1 MTTSATLP
9 PASTTREH
17 TRALLVLGLP
27 LIGSH
32 LAQYAITVT
41 DTLMIGWYD
50 VTALAA
56 LTVAGGIYFVVFIVG
71 SGFAWAV
78 MPMVASAAGTEDDRQ
93 VRRVTRM
100 GLWLS
105 IAFGAAAMP
114 VMVFSEPLLL
124 AMGQEPDVARLG
136 ALYLQ
141 VAGLGLIPNIMIMC
155 LKSYLAALER
165 TQVVLWVTL
174 ASAALNAVLNY
185 ALIFGNWGAPEM
197 GIVGAAIASV
207 MLQIAGLI
215 ALMVYA
221 AWATPEYQLFRNFQ
235 RPDWEAIGRV
245 FRLGWPIGLT
255 NLAEV
260 GLFAASSILVG
271 WIGVQQLAAH
281 GIALQITSVTFMVHV
296 GLSQAVTVRAGRA
309 FGRRDETGLRKGA
322 RVALVLS
329 LSYACATIAV
339 FLTTPRPLIGLFLSP
354 DDPARLEI
362 LVIGAALLAMAAVF
376 QLVDAVQVLTLG
388 MLRGVQDT
396 TVPMV
401 MAVIS
406 YWGIG
411 LPSSYVFGFVLGW
424 GAVGVWA
431 GLVVGLALAG
441 VWFSLRFWGRS
452 SRISA
457 A

>member
-1 MTTSATLP
+1 MTTSPTAP
-9 PASTTREH
+9 PALTARAH
-17 TRALLVLGLP
+17 TRALLTLGLP

-32 LAQYAITVT
+32 LAQFAITVT

-56 LTVAGGIYFVVFIVG
+56 LTVAGGIYFVAFIVG

-105 IAFGAAAMP
+105 IGFGAAVMP

-124 AMGQEPDVARLG
+124 AMGQEAEVARLG

-141 VAGLGLIPNIMIMC
+141 VAGLGIIPNLLIMC

-174 ASAALNAVLNY
+174 ASAALNVVLNY

-207 MLQIAGLI
+207 TLQVAGVI
-215 ALMVYA
+215 ALVAYA

-235 RPDWEAIGRV
+235 RPDWPAMGRV

-271 WIGVQQLAAH
+271 WIGVRELAAH
-281 GIALQITSVTFMVHV
+281 GIALQITSATFMVHI

-309 FGRRDETGLRKGA
+309 YGQRDEPGLRLGA
-322 RVALVLS
+322 GVGLAIS
-329 LSYACATIAV
+329 LIYAFATIVV
-339 FLTTPRPLIGLFLSP
+339 FLTMPEPLIRLFLSP
-354 DDPARLEI
+354 DDPALTEV
-362 LVIGAALLAMAAVF
+362 LVIGAALLAVAAVF
-376 QLVDAVQVLTLG
+376 QFVDGAQVLTLG

-396 TVPMV
+396 GVPMV
-401 MAVIS
+401 MAVVS
-406 YWGIG
+406 YWGVG
-411 LPSSYVFGFVLGW
+411 MPASYVFGFVLGW

-441 VWFSLRFWGRS
+441 VLFSVRFWGRS
-452 SRISA
+452 ARISPV
-457 A
+457 

>member
-1 MTTSATLP
+1 M
-9 PASTTREH
+9 
-17 TRALLVLGLP
+17 VLGLP

-32 LAQYAITVT
+32 LAQFAIQVT

-56 LTVAGGIYFVVFIVG
+56 LTVAGSVYFVIFIVG

-105 IAFGAAAMP
+105 IAFGAVMMP
-114 VMVFSEPLLL
+114 VLMFSEPIFL
-124 AMGQEPDVARLG
+124 ALGQEAEVARQAG
-136 ALYLQ
+136 IYLRV
-141 VAGLGLIPNIMIMC
+141 VALGLIPSLLIMC

-174 ASAALNAVLNY
+174 ASAGLNAVVNY

-197 GIVGAAIASV
+197 GILGAAIASV
-207 MLQIAGLI
+207 SIQVAGVIGLVI
-215 ALMVYA
+215 YA
-221 AWATPEYQLFRNFQ
+221 AVVTPEYQLFRNFQ
-235 RPDWEAIGRV
+235 RPDWEAMGRV

-255 NLAEV
+255 NLAET

-271 WIGVQQLAAH
+271 WIGVRELAAH
-281 GIALQITSVTFMVHV
+281 GIALQIASATFMVHI

-309 FGRRDETGLRKGA
+309 YGRRDEGALRLGAGVGL
-322 RVALVLS
+322 ALSMAFAVV
-329 LSYACATIAV
+329 TIV
-339 FLTTPRPLIGLFLSP
+339 LFLSVPGALIGMFLAP
-354 DDPARLEI
+354 DDPARVEI
-362 LVIGAALLAMAAVF
+362 LVIGAALLAVAAVF
-376 QLVDAVQVLTLG
+376 QFVDAAQVMALG

-396 TVPMV
+396 AVPMV
-401 MAVIS
+401 IAGVS
-406 YWGIG
+406 YWGVG
-411 LPSSYVFGFVLGW
+411 LPASYVFGFVVGW

-441 VWFSLRFWGRS
+441 VFLSARFWGRS
-452 SRISA
+452 SRLGGVTASP
-457 A
+457 